1 MIRWTNTKGGVQF
14 LFIYFSLYLVF
25 KIVQN
30 WHSTLGRVGA
40 VLQSIFFSLTTATFS
55 FQDKSSGHQN
65 EMLILIGKL
74 YLSYVLKYFPY
85 YNRLCCLDDLLL
97 CLTKIT
103 ELSFCTLGWATS
115 RTDSTPCSHSSY
127 PSEKWWFWEEW
138 RDIWCSRM
146 DFFLWLCCWF

>member
-85 YNRLCCLDDLLL
+85 FYRLCCLDDMLLVSYKNNRVIFL
-97 CLTKIT
+97 YLRMGHKQDRQYPMFTFI
-103 ELSFCTLGWATS
+103 LSLGKVVIL
-115 RTDSTPCSHSSY
+115 R
-127 PSEKWWFWEEW
+127 
-138 RDIWCSRM
+138 RM
-146 DFFLWLCCWF
+146 MRYMMQ